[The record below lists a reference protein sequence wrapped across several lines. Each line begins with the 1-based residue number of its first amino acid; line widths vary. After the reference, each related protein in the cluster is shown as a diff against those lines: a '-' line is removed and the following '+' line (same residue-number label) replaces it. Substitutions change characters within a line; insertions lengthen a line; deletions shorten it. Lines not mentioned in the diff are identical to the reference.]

1 MRYSFQQ
8 NESTLKGVFFM
19 KGYTVD
25 CGYMGY
31 LDGRYFLFA
40 DESVYRE
47 AYWEN
52 LHG

>member
-1 MRYSFQQ
+1 
-8 NESTLKGVFFM
+8 M

-40 DESVYRE
+40 DESDYRE

-52 LHG
+52 LQGQIKFAMSMRH

>member
-1 MRYSFQQ
+1 
-8 NESTLKGVFFM
+8 M

-40 DESVYRE
+40 DESDYRE

-52 LHG
+52 LHGQIKFAMSMRH